1 MKRLTL
7 LLFTISSLC
16 FAQKTTLSLD
26 SCVQMAKRNFPLI
39 KQNNLI
45 EQSAKNAMSVDNKN
59 WLPKLAFTSRANYQS
74 EVIQFGLQSFP
85 HDSYLSALSLEQTLF
100 DAGQMKQ
107 QKILDKLNGD
117 NELLKNEIEL
127 YKLIDRVNQIYS
139 SILVT
144 RENVKTLNIY
154 KDDIGNRKTILAA
167 AVKNGLSL
175 QSNLDELEA
184 EELKAEQSI
193 AEATDN
199 VNALYESLGL
209 FINKPVDANT
219 EFTNEPLLSNTK
231 NDEIN
236 RPELKLFDSQ
246 KAMLEVRHKLVV
258 KNTLPKISLNGE
270 GDYGRPGPNFL
281 NQNLRFFAQASI
293 NLKWNIGG
301 VYNLSNE
308 NQSFNLNKQMVDVQ
322 KEVFEFN
329 LKNSLLSQNAQ
340 IMSLKK
346 MIEKDKLIIEK
357 RHNIK
362 ETAATQLANG
372 AITTSDYLTQLNAE
386 MQAVLNQKVHEIK
399 LMNAITSYNATKGI
413 NNF

>member
-7 LLFTISSLC
+7 LLLTISSLC

-45 EQSAKNAMSVDNKN
+45 EQSSINAQNVDSKN

-100 DAGQMKQ
+100 DAGQIKQ
-107 QKILDKLNGD
+107 QKLLDKLNGD

-144 RENVKTLNIY
+144 RENIKTLNIY
-154 KDDIGNRKTILAA
+154 KDDIGNRKMILTA

-193 AEATDN
+193 TEATDN

-209 FINKPVDANT
+209 FINKPVNM
-219 EFTNEPLLSNTK
+219 LL
-231 NDEIN
+231 
-236 RPELKLFDSQ
+236 
-246 KAMLEVRHKLVV
+246 
-258 KNTLPKISLNGE
+258 
-270 GDYGRPGPNFL
+270 
-281 NQNLRFFAQASI
+281 
-293 NLKWNIGG
+293 
-301 VYNLSNE
+301 
-308 NQSFNLNKQMVDVQ
+308 
-322 KEVFEFN
+322 
-329 LKNSLLSQNAQ
+329 
-340 IMSLKK
+340 
-346 MIEKDKLIIEK
+346 
-357 RHNIK
+357 
-362 ETAATQLANG
+362 
-372 AITTSDYLTQLNAE
+372 
-386 MQAVLNQKVHEIK
+386 
-399 LMNAITSYNATKGI
+399 
-413 NNF
+413 